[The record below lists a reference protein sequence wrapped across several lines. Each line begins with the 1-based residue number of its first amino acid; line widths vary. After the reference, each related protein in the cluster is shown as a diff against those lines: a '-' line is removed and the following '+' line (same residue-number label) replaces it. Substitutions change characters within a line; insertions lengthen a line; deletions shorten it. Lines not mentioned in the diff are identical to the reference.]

1 MSLSIAIELSDRD
14 LEHFHAAQK
23 KAQANAGKKSS
34 DEVIAAAQNLLA
46 SAHKTAVPDFI
57 AARLARLD
65 DLIAMVRD
73 EAWGLPEAD
82 RQRVLSA
89 LVYFADPQDVIPDS
103 VPVLGYLDDAIM
115 IELCVRELQHEIQ
128 AYDDFCDFREREA
141 RRRGQEVA
149 QVGLAD
155 WLADRRQELLERMH
169 DRRGREAGTGYG
181 RSSGYGP
188 LTSYVSRSWRPS
200 TFSVR

>member
-14 LEHFHAAQK
+14 LEHFHAAQQA
-23 KAQANAGKKSS
+23 AQTNAGKKSS
-34 DEVIAAAQNLLA
+34 EEVIAAAQALLTDA
-46 SAHKTAVPDFI
+46 QKVAIPDFI
-57 AARLARLD
+57 AARLTRLD
-65 DLIAMVRD
+65 DLIAMLRD
-73 EAWGLPEAD
+73 EAWGLPDAD

-89 LVYFADPQDVIPDS
+89 LVYFADPQDVIPDA

-141 RRRGQEVA
+141 RRRGGEA
-149 QVGLAD
+149 ATVGRAD
-155 WLADRRQELLERMH
+155 WLEDRRAELLERMH
-169 DRRGREAGTGYG
+169 DRRRREAGTGYG

-188 LTSYVSRSWRPS
+188 LTSYVTRSWRPG